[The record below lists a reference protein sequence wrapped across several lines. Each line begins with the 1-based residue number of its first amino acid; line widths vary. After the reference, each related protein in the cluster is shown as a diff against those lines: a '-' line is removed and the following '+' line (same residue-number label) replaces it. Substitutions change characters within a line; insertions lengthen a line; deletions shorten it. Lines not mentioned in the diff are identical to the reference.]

1 MSGQRQKNQPEQGV
15 LAFPAGSRSD
25 APKAVAQGTE
35 TLMAKGKTESLAGTE
50 RLMEEVCELENCKPA
65 LQRVKANKGSP
76 GVDGMTVDELPE
88 YLKQHE
94 LEIGEQLRNGTYQPR
109 PVKRVD
115 IPKPDGNGLR
125 KLGIPCVLDRFVQQ
139 AVLQVLQKRWDPT
152 FSEHSHGFRP
162 GRSAQQA
169 VHEAQ
174 QYIAEGY
181 RWVADLDLE
190 KFFDRVNHDRL
201 LAAIAERV
209 ADKRMLKL
217 VRAFLKAGVMEDGLV
232 SPVDE
237 GTPQG
242 GPLSPL
248 LSNLVLD
255 ELDRELERRGHH
267 FVRYADDCNIYVGSE
282 RAGQRVMESVTHFI
296 THRLKLKVN
305 QAKSA
310 VARPGQR
317 KFLGFSFTG
326 GREPRRRIAPKAIA
340 RFKERIRER
349 TRRTRSISL
358 PQMVKTITTYLRGWL
373 GYFGDCQTPSVLQS
387 LETWLRRRLRS
398 VVWKQWK
405 QGRTRFRELRK
416 RGVGKDLAAQTA
428 GSAHGPWRIA
438 NSPALNLALPNAYFN
453 SLGLPAMVTR
463 S

>member
-1 MSGQRQKNQPEQGV
+1 MSGQRQKNQAEQGV
-15 LAFPAGSRSD
+15 LAFPAESRSD
-25 APKAVAQGTE
+25 APRAAVQGTE
-35 TLMAKGKTESLAGTE
+35 TLMAKHRNESLAGTE
-50 RLMEEVCELENCKPA
+50 RLMEEVCELENCKQA
-65 LQRVKANKGSP
+65 LQRVKGNKGSP
-76 GVDGMTVDELPE
+76 GIDGMTVDELPE
-88 YLKQHE
+88 YLKQHG
-94 LEIGEQLRNGTYQPR
+94 LEIGEQLRNGTYQPQ
-109 PVKRVD
+109 PVRRVE
-115 IPKPDGNGLR
+115 IPKPDGSGTR

-162 GRSAQQA
+162 GRSARQA

-181 RWVADLDLE
+181 RWVVDLDLE

-201 LAAIAERV
+201 MAAVAKRV

-217 VRAFLKAGVMEDGLV
+217 IRAFLEAGVMEDGLV
-232 SPVDE
+232 SAVDE

-255 ELDRELERRGHH
+255 ELDRELERRGHR

-282 RAGQRVMESVTHFI
+282 RAGQRVMESITRFI

-310 VARPGQR
+310 VAQPRQR
-317 KFLGFSFTG
+317 KFLGFSFTSE
-326 GREPRRRIAPKAIA
+326 REPRRRIAPKAIA
-340 RFKERIRER
+340 RFKERIREQ
-349 TRRTRSISL
+349 TRRTRGISL
-358 PQMVKTITTYLRGWL
+358 TQMVTQIATYLRGWL
-373 GYFGDCQTPSVLQS
+373 GYFDDCQTPSVLQT
-387 LETWLRRRLRS
+387 LESWLRRRLRS

-405 QGRTRFRELRK
+405 RGRTRFRELRK
-416 RGVGKDLAAQTA
+416 RNVSQDLAAQTA
-428 GSAHGPWRIA
+428 GSPHGPWRIA
-438 NSPALNLALPNAYFN
+438 NSPALAMALPNVYFAQ
-453 SLGLPAMVTR
+453 LGLPPMVVR
-463 S
+463 F